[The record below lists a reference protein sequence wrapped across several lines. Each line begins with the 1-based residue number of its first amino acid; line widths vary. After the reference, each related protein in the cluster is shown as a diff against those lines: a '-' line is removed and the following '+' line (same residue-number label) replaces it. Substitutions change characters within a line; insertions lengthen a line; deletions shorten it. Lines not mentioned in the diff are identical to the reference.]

1 MSIALQ
7 YRFFEACR
15 HIDCWLVREFQV
27 DLLSYLPMKIL
38 FQILNFDIV
47 PKDEINTHVEAQIK
61 RLKMLFLPVKAS
73 A

>member
-1 MSIALQ
+1 
-7 YRFFEACR
+7 
-15 HIDCWLVREFQV
+15 
-27 DLLSYLPMKIL
+27 MKIL